1 MFERN
6 TDRLIIMQLS
16 ISCHFREGSELVR
29 YLEANLPLILKRRA
43 ESLSCE
49 ALQPDADGFSSNVN
63 VEFLLGLMEKSRVIH
78 GISHLLYLAIKKFE
92 KISVEIDEV
101 KMSSKITDEGLKKL
115 IKTIYDKLKK
125 RKRLIFCNMQE
136 KINDRIYIRN

>member
-6 TDRLIIMQLS
+6 TDRLIIIRLS
-16 ISCHFREGSELVR
+16 ISCHSSKGPKLVK
-29 YLEANLPLILKRRA
+29 YLEANLSLVLKRRA

-49 ALQPDADGFSSNVN
+49 TLQPDADGIPANVN
-63 VEFLLGLMEKSRVIH
+63 VEFLLGLMEKTRVIY

-92 KISVEIDEV
+92 KISVEIDGI
-101 KMSSKITDEGLKKL
+101 KMSSEITDEGLKKL

-125 RKRLIFCNMQE
+125 E
-136 KINDRIYIRN
+136 KG